1 MSGANFQIDFIA
13 LGLDEKLEKIELEE
27 IENEVD
33 HIRDLLVFDD
43 DTNETIG
50 LVSGGYT
57 HNIIGLILRGL
68 AKKFGDNVA
77 QAVVDGFEL
86 HDFGW

>member
-50 LVSGGYT
+50 LVSGGRVA
-57 HNIIGLILRGL
+57 LRSRGSQNAFL
-68 AKKFGDNVA
+68 
-77 QAVVDGFEL
+77 L
-86 HDFGW
+86 CRLL